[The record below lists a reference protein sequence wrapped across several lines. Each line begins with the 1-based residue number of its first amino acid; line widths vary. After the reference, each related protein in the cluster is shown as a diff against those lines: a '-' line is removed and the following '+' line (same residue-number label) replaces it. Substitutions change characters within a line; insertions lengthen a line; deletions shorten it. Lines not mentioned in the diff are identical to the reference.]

1 MKLEIYGNEI
11 LVLCYIAFL
20 CFCRFSIFWVLN
32 VIFLAEILLTLF
44 CFFILLN
51 KVDISSRSLYL
62 ELFLYLHCCLICI
75 WIWYLVRFLM
85 CRKCVQIAHHVLGNI
100 SATAWPIFTNKS
112 SVHSSYRAL
121 QCRVISN
128 TLCHNTI
135 FLLSKEKLFAQYRT
149 DKTLPQK
156 KRQDLYR
163 TELDLEL
170 VGPLYDSLYLSHA
183 RHHNIS
189 CLQLHINYYVPL
201 LNMCVYIY
209 VQFLSTTQVGST
221 GNSRTTDFQVG

>member
-1 MKLEIYGNEI
+1 MIYVYRKTRYCNIRVYDTVKLEIYGNEI

-20 CFCRFSIFWVLN
+20 CFCRFGIFWVLN

-135 FLLSKEKLFAQYRT
+135 FLLRYLLKQ
-149 DKTLPQK
+149 TLPQFI
-156 KRQDLYR
+156 
-163 TELDLEL
+163 TCTS
-170 VGPLYDSLYLSHA
+170 GWWDS
-183 RHHNIS
+183 
-189 CLQLHINYYVPL
+189 
-201 LNMCVYIY
+201 
-209 VQFLSTTQVGST
+209 
-221 GNSRTTDFQVG
+221 